1 MNQSNRGAAQVSLM
15 WAIALIVVSL
25 VAISMAWMGQSTIEK
40 LNLDFD
46 NLTVQRDAAVDEVKG
61 FRDSVNEIGKQV
73 GWREAGS
80 TSGPSLTSIQSSIGE
95 FAGVFPSVNPE
106 AKNLQDIL
114 PGAMGDYQASLTKA
128 SSLQRDLDQVRVDL
142 ASRQSEM
149 SNVIRDKDST
159 IADGARELEDTRN
172 SLNAQVVDAE
182 RRYNG
187 LREQY
192 RTLDDRMTAMV
203 SAKEDEVKVAHASAL
218 DMKQRNDILTEQLNG
233 VKRSAKAADGAILTA
248 HADLGKA
255 WIDLG
260 RRHRLHTGME
270 FDVVDA
276 SSGRMKGRIRV
287 SSLDENRAE
296 VAILN
301 TVDRFDPIRTDDV
314 VLNAM
319 FDPTRESVAVL
330 LGNGFGGKSLN
341 DMKAMLAEL
350 NIRVLEDVTNEADY
364 LILGTPYFDEDT
376 GEMKPWHHFDDY
388 KAAQSMS
395 LEIVHR
401 RDWMGWLG
409 L

>member
-46 NLTVQRDAAVDEVKG
+46 NLTIQRDAAVEEVKG

-172 SLNAQVVDAE
+172 SLNAQIVDAE

-218 DMKQRNDILTEQLNG
+218 DMKQRNDILAEGLNG

>member
-46 NLTVQRDAAVDEVKG
+46 NLTIQRDAAVEEVKG

-95 FAGVFPSVNPE
+95 FSGVFPSVNPE

-172 SLNAQVVDAE
+172 SLNAQIVDAE

-218 DMKQRNDILTEQLNG
+218 DMKQRNDILAEELNG

-276 SSGRMKGRIRV
+276 SSGRIKGRIRV

-314 VLNAM
+314 VRNAM

>member
-46 NLTVQRDAAVDEVKG
+46 NLTVQRDAAVEEVKG

>member
-25 VAISMAWMGQSTIEK
+25 VAISMAWMGQSTIEMLK
-40 LNLDFD
+40 LDLD
-46 NLTVQRDAAVDEVKG
+46 NLTVQRDAAVEEVKG

-73 GWREAGS
+73 GWRDAGS
-80 TSGPSLTSIQSSIGE
+80 TSGPSLTSIQASIGE
-95 FAGVFPSVNPE
+95 VAGVFPSVNPE

-114 PGAMGDYQASLTKA
+114 PGAMGDYQASLTK
-128 SSLQRDLDQVRVDL
+128 SFSLQRDLDQVRADL
-142 ASRQSEM
+142 ASRQTEM
-149 SNVIRDKDST
+149 SNVIRGKDST
-159 IADGARELEDTRN
+159 IADAARELEDTRN
-172 SLNAQVVDAE
+172 SLNAQIVDAE

-203 SAKEDEVKVAHASAL
+203 SAKEGEVEVAHASAL
-218 DMKQRNDILTEQLNG
+218 DMKQRNDILAEQLNG
-233 VKRSAKAADGAILTA
+233 VKRSAKAADGTILTA
-248 HADLGKA
+248 HEDLGKA

-276 SSGRMKGRIRV
+276 SSGHMKGRVRV
-287 SSLDENRAE
+287 SSLEENRAE

-301 TVDRFDPIRTDDV
+301 TLDRFDPIRMDDV
-314 VLNAM
+314 VRNAM